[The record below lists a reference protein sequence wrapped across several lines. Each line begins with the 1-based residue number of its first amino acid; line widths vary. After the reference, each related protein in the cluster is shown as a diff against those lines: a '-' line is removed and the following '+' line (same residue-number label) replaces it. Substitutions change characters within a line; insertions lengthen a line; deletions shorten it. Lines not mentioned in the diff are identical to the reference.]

1 MMNSERAYVTEG
13 SSNRPLNDRE
23 ERPTLSDGT
32 LVGRA
37 EAGPLPT
44 KQGELGYVPSSV
56 VPPQAPNED
65 TNQLRS
71 EVTTQHPAD
80 HIPSPPSI
88 LLQTVSSNAKASPNY
103 PRRAVKTVLRVVFT
117 TFVLIAAVVG
127 WIVTVVRMNAWDKK
141 GSVFAPP
148 PQSISSEEGNKSNA
162 DAPPPD
168 PFDQMT
174 HSSLVFVHVAF
185 GASVLFLL
193 LMLERAVYRFRAERY
208 AHLHPEEMAAA
219 TEVNR
224 EMGLSPWNRPP
235 LPSYAAAL
243 GVRGTGD
250 VEDNVIAA
258 PPPPEYGNTRG
269 STLLLTSHHLAGSQS
284 RSSSTSQPRDENR
297 QDVLGRPIQDWSR
310 PVSYAEDEMRENLR
324 RSLDLEAALARLEG
338 PNRPESALTRR

>member
-65 TNQLRS
+65 TNQLLQ
-71 EVTTQHPAD
+71 TKYHPTPKCI
-80 HIPSPPSI
+80 HSKPSI

-103 PRRAVKTVLRVVFT
+103 PRRAVNNP
-117 TFVLIAAVVG
+117 AVVG